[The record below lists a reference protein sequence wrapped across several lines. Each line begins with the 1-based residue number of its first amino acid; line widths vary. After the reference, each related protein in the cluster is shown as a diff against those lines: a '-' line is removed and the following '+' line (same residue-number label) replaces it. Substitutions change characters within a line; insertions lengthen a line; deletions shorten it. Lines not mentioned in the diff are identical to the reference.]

1 MKPWPGVVGIALLVP
16 AVFVAAIR
24 SDQAKSQAAQSP
36 KFTVPAN
43 VAPHPPI
50 AQPIPFSHKLHVGMG
65 VPCETC
71 HVNPQ
76 ISSDM
81 SLPPAETCM
90 ACHAEIA
97 KDRPDIKKLAEFAAS
112 GKPIPWARVY
122 PLLPG
127 IQYSHAPH
135 LHAQLECT
143 NCHGPVPDQVAMSE
157 LTTLRS
163 MATCIA
169 CHQASQAKAEC
180 VTCHSWPSNNP
191 DLLGKWSVPAPLPLD
206 TAPSAASS
214 PR

>member
-1 MKPWPGVVGIALLVP
+1 MKPRLEYVGIVMLAHVAFVPVVG
-16 AVFVAAIR
+16 
-24 SDQAKSQAAQSP
+24 SDRANSQEAQPP

-65 VPCETC
+65 VPCATC

-81 SLPPAETCM
+81 SLPSAATCM
-90 ACHAEIA
+90 TCHAEVA
-97 KDRPDIKKLAEFAAS
+97 KDKPDIKRLTEFAAS
-112 GKPIPWARVY
+112 GKPVPWIRVY

-135 LHAQLECT
+135 LHAQLQCT

-157 LTTLRS
+157 LTALTS
-163 MATCIA
+163 MVTCIS
-169 CHQASQAKAEC
+169 CHQASQAKVEC
-180 VTCHSWPSNNP
+180 VTCHSWPSNDP
-191 DLLGKWSVPAPLPLD
+191 DVLGKWSVPVPLPLD
-206 TAPSAASS
+206 TASTAASS

>member
-1 MKPWPGVVGIALLVP
+1 MKPWLEIVGIVILAHAAFVP
-16 AVFVAAIR
+16 AIR
-24 SDQAKSQAAQSP
+24 SDQAKSQEIQPP

-65 VPCETC
+65 VPCATC

-81 SLPPAETCM
+81 SLPPAATCM

-97 KDRPDIKKLAEFAAS
+97 KDNPDIKRLAEFAAS
-112 GKPIPWARVY
+112 GKPILWVRIY
-122 PLLPG
+122 LLLPG
-127 IQYSHAPH
+127 IQYTHAPH
-135 LHAQLECT
+135 LHAQLQCT

-157 LTTLRS
+157 LTALTS
-163 MATCIA
+163 MATCIS
-169 CHQASQAKAEC
+169 CHQATQAKAEC
-180 VTCHSWPSNNP
+180 GTCHSWPGNNP
-191 DLLGKWSVPAPLPLD
+191 DVLGNWSVPAPLPFD
-206 TAPSAASS
+206 TVPTAASS